1 MHYKMYTDGGSRG
14 NSNTSPAAI
23 GYVIYNSNNVKVNS
37 GSKYIGNATNNVAE
51 YMALYYG
58 IQQLKQINCTKVD
71 LFLDS
76 ELVVKQVQGKYKIK
90 NDNLK
95 KINDK
100 IMIELKD
107 IEWTITHIRREYNK
121 EADALFNQALDRIKG
136 ER

>member
-1 MHYKMYTDGGSRG
+1 MHFKMYTDGGSRG

-23 GYVIYNSNNVKVNS
+23 GFVIYDQSNRVIIK
-37 GSKYIGNATNNVAE
+37 GSKYIGKATNNVAE

-58 IQQLKQINCTKVD
+58 LIKIKELNCTKVD

-100 IMIELKD
+100 IMVELKD
-107 IEWTITHIRREYNK
+107 IEWTITHVRREYNK
-121 EADALFNQALDRIKG
+121 EADALVNQELDKIH
-136 ER
+136 

>member
-14 NSNTSPAAI
+14 NPGPAAI

-37 GSKYIGNATNNVAE
+37 GTKYIGNTTNNVAE

-58 IQQLKQINCTKVD
+58 IQQLKQINCTKID

-107 IEWTITHIRREYNK
+107 IEWTITHVRREYNK
-121 EADALFNQALDRIKG
+121 EADALVNQTLDNIK
-136 ER
+136 R